1 LGFFCLLWENRPRA
15 VAGVAGFFIT
25 PGVDKTMDERKH
37 LTPLEVE
44 KLLAVTKGSRHA
56 VRDHCFLLL
65 MFRHGLR
72 VSEACGLRLAQVDR
86 ESRVL
91 HVARLKQG
99 LSTSHPLRGDELRAV
114 KAWLAIRAKMK
125 PETDAFFI
133 TRRRGP
139 LSRKTAWKM
148 IRDYG
153 ARAGLSVDTHPH
165 MLRHACGFALADQGA
180 DTRLIQD
187 YLGHRNIQ
195 HTVKYTATNPARF
208 ERLWR

>member
-1 LGFFCLLWENRPRA
+1 M
-15 VAGVAGFFIT
+15 
-25 PGVDKTMDERKH
+25 MDERKH
-37 LTPLEVE
+37 LTAAEVD
-44 KLLAVTKGSRHA
+44 KLLTATKGTRNEA
-56 VRDHCFLLL
+56 RDKCLLLL

-72 VSEACGLRLAQVDR
+72 VSEACGLRLSQVNI

-99 LSTSHPLRGDELRAV
+99 LSTTHPLRGDEIKAI
-114 KAWLAIRAKMK
+114 KAWLTERAKMK

-133 TRRRGP
+133 SERRSP
-139 LSRKTAWKM
+139 LSRKTAWVM
-148 IRDYG
+148 IRQYG
-153 ARAGLSVDTHPH
+153 ELAGLPVEAHPH

-195 HTVKYTATNPARF
+195 HTVMYTATNPARF